1 MKPKDPPKRI
11 TQPNGKNNA
20 SESPAEMTAVSLE
33 QLFGLIK
40 AAGIAA

>member
-11 TQPNGKNNA
+11 TLPNGKNNA
-20 SESPAEMTAVSLE
+20 SENPSEMTAVSLA

-40 AAGIAA
+40 AAGDAA